1 MYLGKNFAE
10 KTVILFSISFLMVVS
25 FAFVAVAAVDFADEE
40 APPEASVNQNNSRA
54 PAPTTVQNKK
64 LQFAE
69 NNPIASLLC
78 KAIRAFTGTI
88 AKVIAVIMILGLG
101 ITMLQ
106 ATGSSPVS
114 PVVVVSLILGIGM
127 LLSAEKLVGIFTGD
141 SGYGGTGAG
150 LSCDCKYGL
159 NGECEKAL

>member
-1 MYLGKNFAE
+1 MYLQKIFTE
-10 KTVILFSISFLMVVS
+10 KIVVLISISFLMITS
-25 FAFVAVAAVDFADEE
+25 FSFFAVAAVDFADEE
-40 APPEASVNQNNSRA
+40 APSDVPSNETDSR
-54 PAPTTVQNKK
+54 TTSTKVQNKK

-69 NNPIASLLC
+69 NNPIAALLC

-88 AKVIAVIMILGLG
+88 AKIIAVFMILGLG

-106 ATGSSPVS
+106 ATGTNPVS
-114 PVVVVSLILGIGM
+114 PVVIVSLVLGIGM

-159 NGECEKAL
+159 NGECEKSV